1 MDRSRASC
9 GDRCDRGGTKGRVG
23 AERAEECG
31 DLASLGLWD
40 DAARRGGGGGLLAQG
55 IASDD
60 SVAEGLGKVLAG
72 AGLSVGP
79 SAGHFYAEEYEHA
92 FLMSM
97 GRVLF
102 LAWTLGTLDG
112 AIEDRRAPNSGEGSV
127 ALMGG
132 IGWAALAL
140 YDLLDADDAARRY
153 SEGPPTGYEM
163 ELRAG
168 FMPLAGR
175 GRLGVGFW
183 VAY

>member
-1 MDRSRASC
+1 MIVAIVAGPRVAWAQSEQKSVGISRAWAY
-9 GDRCDRGGTKGRVG
+9 GTTL
-23 AERAEECG
+23 
-31 DLASLGLWD
+31 LAG
-40 DAARRGGGGGLLAQG
+40 GGGGGLLAQG